1 MTNKTSSTVQEECD
15 GTCIVLTQTFLKK
28 LKKDGWTEFDDLQMN
43 ISLPTNRMKRL
54 NKLGLSK
61 AKLSHSHTKLIKNFD
76 LLRYVNSIDG
86 TLSIMLH
93 LSLPCLT

>member
-43 ISLPTNRMKRL
+43 ILLPTNRIERL

-61 AKLSHSHTKLIKNFD
+61 AKLSHSCTKLIKNFD
-76 LLRYVNSIDG
+76 LLRYVNSFDG
-86 TLSIMLH
+86 TLYIMLH